1 LKTMD
6 RPIKLLIFILLPI
19 LFFSSTGQSLMVKL
33 SLESL
38 SHDSD
43 AVVLG
48 KVEDIACQWSMDRS
62 AIVTVVTMRI
72 QSVIKGELL
81 QSHILIQYPGG
92 EVGDIGLRVSDMPE
106 FRCGEQAL
114 VFLKSI
120 SKIDDAQN
128 SPFIAMNFWP
138 AYTVFGAAQGK
149 YSVDDN
155 GVARKKGYSLISDEP
170 DPDRALVL
178 ENLMTRIRKIIRQLN
193 TKQKRIREKR

>member
-1 LKTMD
+1 MD

-155 GVARKKGYSLISDEP
+155 GVARKKGYSLISKDE
-170 DPDRALVL
+170 DPERAFLL
-178 ENLMTRIRKIIRQLN
+178 EDLMTRIRKIIRQLN